1 MKTSLVLLTVFT
13 VVLLLI
19 SLVLANPTLLPKH
32 PGYPIGKAV
41 DPVSGQ
47 SLANDPGQTNATGE
61 NSLAQAAAFDDVHVR
76 QSLSSNQND
85 QRLLE
90 KPGAGLLPKV
100 QGPNIKI
107 EPPVKEGTKVNA
119 SPQ

>member
-1 MKTSLVLLTVFT
+1 MKTSLVLLTVFIVT
-13 VVLLLI
+13 LVSLP
-19 SLVLANPTLLPKH
+19 LVLANPNLLPKH
-32 PGYPIGKAV
+32 PGYPMGKAV

-47 SLANDPGQTNATGE
+47 LLANDPGQANATGD
-61 NSLAQAAAFDDVHVR
+61 NSLAQAAIFDDVHVK
-76 QSLSSNQND
+76 QNLSINEND

-100 QGPNIKI
+100 EGPNIKI
-107 EPPVKEGTKVNA
+107 EPPVKEGTKVNG